1 MPVSYYFEFFA
12 DIILKDLDF
21 DISNYKMKHIEC
33 PEKQEE
39 NTLSNIGS
47 SKQDNSIL
55 LNQVKSLK
63 QNVNTLQLERD
74 QLERKY
80 KEKLEED
87 NEVHNFFKLY
97 LV

>member
-1 MPVSYYFEFFA
+1 MPDSYYVELFA

-33 PEKQEE
+33 QDKQEE
-39 NTLSNIGS
+39 NMLSNIVS

-55 LNQVKSLK
+55 LNQIKSLK

-87 NEVHNFFKLY
+87 NEVRNFLKLY